1 MSFQLLSVDWHSL
14 WTQNQSLAPVL
25 LGLGTALFLLARFR
39 RQSLNLPRFEV
50 TSSVLETIE
59 EAHAQYPDDPF
70 ILSMVGMELV
80 ILPRSGIDVIK
91 ALPEEQVSI
100 KKHHHDVFLGEYTY
114 MGTKAPEFDEAMRYD
129 LTRNTPTVLSSFVAE
144 VQYAV
149 EGSFGRPHEWKAFQ
163 PRASMSRIA
172 SLMSGRAFVGLPLSR
187 DETWVQSTVTYT
199 QDVTRAWLVL
209 RMIPWLIRPF
219 VAPFLPQVRSLK
231 NQRRMT
237 EERLKP
243 LLNGPQ
249 DKAEGG
255 ELGGDMLRWFRQRYP
270 KNPTPKQLAR
280 DQLLATFASI
290 YNLSNALT
298 YLVFDLAS
306 YPEHIEPLRKE
317 LEEVLKGE
325 KINKENI
332 QKLKKLDSFI
342 RESQRLSPPSLANM
356 PRIVTS
362 PSGLKLPSGHTIPQ
376 GMRVMVRA
384 HTLNHD
390 PKLWENPSV
399 FDGFRFSKLRELPGN
414 TFKYQHATTGT
425 DNINFGHGLWAC
437 PGRHFASSQM
447 KVVLAHLLLNYDI
460 CLPEGVEK
468 PQQRHFGLAIVPDE
482 EKVVLLRVRG
492 QE

>member
-1 MSFQLLSVDWHSL
+1 MSLLSVDLRTL
-14 WTQNQSLAPVL
+14 WMENQPFAALF
-25 LGLGTALFLLARFR
+25 LGLGTALFLLACSR

-50 TSSVLETIE
+50 TSDVLKTIE
-59 EAHAQYPDDPF
+59 EGHAQCPDDAF

-80 ILPRSGIDVIK
+80 ILPRSGIDLIK
-91 ALPEEQVSI
+91 ALPEEHVSI

-129 LTRNTPTVLSSFVAE
+129 LTRNTPTVLASFVAE
-144 VQYAV
+144 VKYAV
-149 EGSFGRPHEWKAFQ
+149 EENFGRPSEWTAFQ
-163 PRASMSRIA
+163 PRESMSRIA

-187 DETWVQSTVTYT
+187 DKTWVQSTVTYT

-209 RMIPWLIRPF
+209 RMIPWVIRPF

-237 EERLKP
+237 EKRLKP
-243 LLNGPQ
+243 LLDN
-249 DKAEGG
+249 AENQNNPS
-255 ELGGDMLRWFRQRYP
+255 EPGGDMLRWFRQRYP
-270 KNPTPKQLAR
+270 KNPTAKQLAR

-298 YLVFDLAS
+298 YLLFDLAS
-306 YPEHIEPLRKE
+306 YPEHIEPLRAE
-317 LEEVLKGE
+317 LQEVLKGGR
-325 KINKENI
+325 INKENI

-356 PRIVTS
+356 PRIVTN
-362 PSGLKLPSGHTIPQ
+362 PGGLKLPSGHIIPC

-384 HTLNHD
+384 HTLNLD
-390 PKLWENPSV
+390 PTLWPNPSV

-460 CLPEGVEK
+460 KLPEGVEK
-468 PQQRHFGLAIVPDE
+468 PKQQHFGLAIVPDT
-482 EKVVLLRVRG
+482 EKMVLLKAR
-492 QE
+492 